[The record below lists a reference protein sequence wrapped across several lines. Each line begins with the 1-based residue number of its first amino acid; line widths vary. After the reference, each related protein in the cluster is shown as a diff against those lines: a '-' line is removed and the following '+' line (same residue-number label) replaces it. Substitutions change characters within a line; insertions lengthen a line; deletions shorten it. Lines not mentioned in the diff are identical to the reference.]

1 MANPNQRK
9 TYAASGFNKFFRRS
23 IDSIDASTLNDVA
36 SQATAYTNDINFDQ
50 SQTSGSL
57 GSVVQVGNVNI
68 DGVQGRIS
76 VFEGS
81 DEVVRIGELD
91 G

>member
-1 MANPNQRK
+1 MARPSQY
-9 TYAASGFNKFFRRS
+9 TYAAAGFNKFFRRS
-23 IDSIDASTLNDVA
+23 IDSTSAATLNDAA
-36 SQATAYTNDINFDQ
+36 SQASAYSSEINFDQ